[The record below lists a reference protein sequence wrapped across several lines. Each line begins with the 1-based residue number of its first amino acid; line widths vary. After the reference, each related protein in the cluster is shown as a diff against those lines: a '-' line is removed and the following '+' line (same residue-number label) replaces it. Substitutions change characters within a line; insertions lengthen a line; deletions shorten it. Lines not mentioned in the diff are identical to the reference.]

1 MATKDQERKALEQIR
16 KIVAGLGEESYI
28 GKAFEGC
35 FEIASDNID
44 NDFWNSPKES
54 VRTLRNNLQS
64 ERMTADTQREQVKML
79 KGELVEMKKRA
90 DAAENQF
97 NMAQKTA
104 DNWCAKYN
112 EASYIA
118 RENWNRFSEQ
128 EDKVEALELE
138 NMKLKA
144 KLYDMMTATA

>member
-35 FEIASDNID
+35 FEVAQDNID

-79 KGELVEMKKRA
+79 KGELIEMKKKA
-90 DAAENQF
+90 DAAEIQY
-97 NMAQKTA
+97 NMTQKTA
-104 DNWCAKYN
+104 DNWCAKYH
-112 EASYIA
+112 EAADSA
-118 RENWNRFSEQ
+118 KENWNKFREQ
-128 EDKVEALELE
+128 ENKVEALELE

-144 KLYDMMTATA
+144 RLYDMMVATA